1 MYPHSDYFM
10 LIDTFVHLLSFTF
23 SLPLL
28 FRIVLST
35 ERPEK
40 VTLLSKENSCMGLL
54 FVDQRNLADSSPAI
68 FVPYFRVTMQ

>member
-1 MYPHSDYFM
+1 M
-10 LIDTFVHLLSFTF
+10 LIDTFVYLLTFTF

-35 ERPEK
+35 ERLEK
-40 VTLLSKENSCMGLL
+40 VTLLSKENLCMGLL

-68 FVPYFRVTMQ
+68 FVPYLRVTMQ